1 MQKILRVLIIIAM
14 LITAYLL
21 VLAWQKDYA
30 NAPAPSA
37 DAVTP
42 SVSTST
48 GSDIPT
54 STGVSDSDIPVATVS
69 DQPNTQGVSEMSQAQ
84 SGELIDVTTDRYHVK
99 IDPQG
104 GNVVYAAL
112 RDYDATLDSEQPF
125 VLLENSSERVYI
137 AQSGLIDTNN
147 NGDGID
153 KPQSPANYSYQS
165 SSYSMQDGQETLEV
179 PLVYRQDGLRVTK
192 TFTFTR
198 GKYPISVNY
207 NVNNTTGKD
216 WNGTLFAQLKR
227 DSSKDPGMGG
237 KGALSMAT
245 YLGGAWGT
253 PDDEY
258 NKLKFKNFNDDE
270 LNASSNNGW
279 VGIVQHYFVSAW
291 TPENFTGKFFSRET
305 ANGDY
310 IIGML
315 SQPIMVP
322 ADKQANVTATLY
334 AGPKVQKE
342 LGGFAPGFEKTVDY
356 GWAWPISKFL
366 FLILSTIHSVV
377 GNWGWAIIGLT
388 LSVKLA
394 LMWISHKSYYSMA
407 KMRALAPRLA
417 ALKEEHGDDRMKMSQ
432 EMMAIYKEEKVNP
445 MAGCLPIL
453 LQMPIFLGL
462 YYMLVESVEL
472 RHAPWILWIQDLSS
486 MDPWFILPILMGASM
501 FAQQSFSPQP
511 TDPMQAKVMKF
522 LPIIFTL
529 FMLFFPA
536 GLVLYWTVNN
546 LFTMG
551 QQFLVNKQV
560 EKEQREKAANMAS

>member
-42 SVSTST
+42 SVSTTT

-54 STGVSDSDIPVATVS
+54 SSGVSDSDIPVSSVTDIPGTPQVGETTEVAS
-69 DQPNTQGVSEMSQAQ
+69 DQ
-84 SGELIDVTTDRYHVK
+84 LINVTTDRYQVK

-104 GNVVYAAL
+104 GNLVYAAL
-112 RDYDATLDSEQPF
+112 RDYNATLDSENPF
-125 VLLENSSERVYI
+125 VLLENSAQRVYI
-137 AQSGLIDTNN
+137 AQSGLIDFNN

-153 KPQSPANYSYQS
+153 KPGNPAKYSYQS
-165 SSYSMQDGQETLEV
+165 SSYDMQPGQDILEV
-179 PLVYRQDGLRVTK
+179 PLVYEQDGLRVTK
-192 TFTFTR
+192 TFVFTR
-198 GKYPISVNY
+198 GKYPINVNY
-207 NVNNTTGKD
+207 NINNTTDKD

-227 DSSKDPGMGG
+227 DSSKDPGMDG

-245 YLGGAWGT
+245 YLGGAWGV
-253 PDDEY
+253 PNDEY
-258 NKLKFKNFNDDE
+258 NKLKFKNFNDGE
-270 LNASSNNGW
+270 LTANSSKGW

-291 TPENFTGKFFSRET
+291 TPGNFTGKFFSRET

-315 SQPIMVP
+315 SQPLAVP
-322 ADKQANVTATLY
+322 VNKQINVNATLY
-334 AGPKVQKE
+334 AGPKVQEQLK
-342 LGGFAPGFEKTVDY
+342 GFAPGFEKTVDY

-551 QQFLVNKQV
+551 QQYLVNKKV
-560 EKEQREKAANMAS
+560 EKEQREKAANAAS